1 MGTIVSIIISSYN
14 KAACIKRAV
23 MSVLRQS
30 FREIE
35 VIVVDDAST
44 DSTCE
49 VIARIGDDRLRL
61 VRHVKNAGLSRTRIS
76 GLEAASGEFIMFMD
90 ADDTLEP
97 EAVERMLM
105 RQRVTSADIVVM
117 ASRRVGKR
125 IPVKIPF
132 FVPSRFFGAQEVM
145 ETQKILPVILSK
157 EGFSLSLVDKMY
169 SRRLLD
175 SVKVKAEKE
184 FIGEDMLMNMRI
196 FNSDA
201 RVAWTDYVGYNWTT
215 GGGSTQSP
223 ACMWEKKKNLYLR
236 CRELLEEIGADTDEN
251 RVKLTSGLAA
261 SFRYEIARSL
271 SNPFASQKRVK
282 KWIAGQLVSPVWDKP
297 LLGNKYR
304 AIVDCDVDAV
314 FQMGKQQL
322 SRHRIFY
329 TVMSII

>member
-1 MGTIVSIIISSYN
+1 
-14 KAACIKRAV
+14 

-49 VIARIGDDRLRL
+49 VVARIGDERLRL
-61 VRHVKNAGLSRTRIS
+61 VRHRKNAGLSRTRIS

-105 RQRVTSADIVVM
+105 RQRTTSADIVVM

-132 FVPSRFFGAQEVM
+132 FVPSRFFGTQEVM
-145 ETQKILPVILSK
+145 VTRKILPVILSK
-157 EGFSLSLVDKMY
+157 EGLSLSLVDKMY
-169 SRRLLD
+169 RRKLLY
-175 SVKVKAEKE
+175 SVNVKAEE
-184 FIGEDMLMNMRI
+184 GFIGEDMLMNMRI

-201 RVAWTDYVGYNWTT
+201 RVAWTDYIGYNWTT
-215 GGGSTQSP
+215 GGGSTQHP
-223 ACMWEKKKNLYLR
+223 ADIWEKEKILYLR
-236 CRELLEEIGADTDEN
+236 CSELLVEIGADTEYN
-251 RVKLTSGLAA
+251 RECLAKGLAA
-261 SFRYEIARSL
+261 SFRYEIARFL
-271 SNPFASQKRVK
+271 SNPFASSKRVK

-297 LLGNKYR
+297 LLGNEYR
-304 AIVDCDVDAV
+304 AIVDCDVNAT
-314 FQMGKQQL
+314 FNMGKQQL
-322 SRHRIFY
+322 SRYRLFY